1 MFERKRM
8 NGGREGV
15 VGWRDG
21 EGGCDVDPQL
31 KQQP

>member
-8 NGGREGV
+8 NGGSEGV

-21 EGGCDVDPQL
+21 EGGCDVAVFEDVVN
-31 KQQP
+31 